1 MNILFIVPS
10 YKPAYIYGGPIVSVA
25 RLAES
30 LVQIGHTVTVYTT
43 TANGPDELDM
53 PLNEPVMMDGVR
65 VQFFRRITKDHTHV
79 SPALWKATWATV
91 KDYDAVHIHSWWN
104 FLIMGVSLIC
114 TMKGVKPVLS
124 PRGMLCEYI
133 FTNKNQF
140 KKKLLHHTVGK
151 HLLSRTYLHVTSH
164 VEWNDCL
171 KLNENWRGGLIHNI
185 VDLPYDTGQPPV
197 HQSNPAFTIGFLSR
211 VDPKKGLDILIKALA
226 GVDFPFVLKIAGSG
240 DGAYMN
246 ELRELIVAEGL
257 EAKVEWVGWKKG
269 EEKFSFLADVDL
281 FALTSHNENFAVVVI
296 ESLSVGTPV
305 LVSENVGLSRYVKER
320 NLGWVTTLGL
330 KEVRARLTEAYRA
343 QQERFRIRKDA
354 VPIIR
359 EDFNEEKLAADYA
372 DMYRNVNNLPYK
384 RTAV

>member
-53 PLNEPVMMDGVR
+53 PLDQPVMMDGVR
-65 VQFFRRITKDHTHV
+65 IHFFRRITKDHTHV
-79 SPALWKATWATV
+79 SPALWKAVWATA

-104 FLIMGVSLIC
+104 FLIMGASLIC
-114 TMKGVKPVLS
+114 TMKGIKPVLS

-133 FTNKNQF
+133 FQNKNQF
-140 KKKLLHHTVGK
+140 KKKLLHHTLGK
-151 HLLSRTYLHVTSH
+151 HLLSRTYLHVTSD

-171 KLNENWRGGLIHNI
+171 KLNNNWRGGLIHNI
-185 VDLPYDTGQPPV
+185 VDLPYLPVAEQSHHDTRV
-197 HQSNPAFTIGFLSR
+197 FTIGFLSR
-211 VDPKKGLDILIKALA
+211 VDPKKGLDILIRALA

-240 DGAYMN
+240 DEAYMA
-246 ELRELIVAEGL
+246 ELRRLIVAEGL
-257 EAKVEWVGWKKG
+257 EGSVEWAGWKKG
-269 EEKFSFLADVDL
+269 AEKFEFLADVDL

-305 LVSENVGLSRYVKER
+305 LVSEHVGLSRYVKER

-330 KEVRARLTEAYRA
+330 NEVRARLTEAYRA
-343 QQERFRIRKDA
+343 RNERLRIRQEA

-359 EDFNEEKLAADYA
+359 ADFNEEKLAADYA
-372 DMYRNVNNLPYK
+372 EMYRNVSNFPLK

>member
-53 PLNEPVMMDGVR
+53 PLDRPVIMDGVR
-65 VQFFRRITKDHTHV
+65 VQFFRRITKDHTHI
-79 SPALWKATWATV
+79 SPALWKAVWGTV
-91 KDYDAVHIHSWWN
+91 KEYDAVHIHSWWN
-104 FLIMGVSLIC
+104 FLILGVSAIC
-114 TMKGVKPVLS
+114 ALKGIKPVLS

-133 FTNKNQF
+133 FQNKNQF
-140 KKKLLHHTVGK
+140 KKKLLHHAVGK
-151 HLLSRTYLHVTSH
+151 HLLQRTYLHVTSD

-171 KLNENWRGGLIHNI
+171 KLNSSWRGGLIHNI
-185 VDLPYDTGQPPV
+185 VDLPYMPSKDTT
-197 HQSNPAFTIGFLSR
+197 HHDNREFTIGFLSR
-211 VDPKKGLDILIKALA
+211 VDPKKGLDILIRALA
-226 GVDFPFVLKIAGSG
+226 GVEFPFVLKIAGAG
-240 DGAYMN
+240 DEAYTQ
-246 ELRELIVAEGL
+246 ELRRLIKAEGL
-257 EAKVEWVGWKKG
+257 EGRVEWVGWKKG
-269 EEKFSFLADVDL
+269 ESKFEFLADVDL

-305 LVSENVGLSRYVKER
+305 LVSEHVGLSRYVKEK

-330 KEVRARLTEAYRA
+330 PEVRARLTEAWRA
-343 QQERFRIRKDA
+343 RNERLRIRKEA

-359 EDFNEEKLAADYA
+359 ADFNEEKLAADYVE
-372 DMYRNVNNLPYK
+372 MYRNVNNFPLK